1 MGTIYLTQNNAGL
14 DAITALYAGGDDSSD
29 NSFTPFKS
37 GSTFRVRA
45 LGIRDLKPYYNY
57 GIYKEVNSFVAE
69 NPSGLNQNGF
79 PESNLT
85 VWDKATEFY
94 QKQANAEKD
103 ETKKTALKKSAS
115 RYRGTTKFIM
125 GFIDLDT
132 GLPIVIDVTKP
143 QGQAIH
149 KVLMKNE
156 AKLGKKAFEI
166 EKTGASTNTVCSASV
181 LDLDDLSEKQLAN
194 FEKWDER
201 EFDHKLFNGLN
212 FVADEAKQIELLTK
226 ANFDVKLIGYET
238 VVPTADTPTE
248 IDALSNKPIDIDSDD
263 LPF

>member
-1 MGTIYLTQNNAGL
+1 MTQNNTGM
-14 DAITALYAGGDDSSD
+14 DALAALYSGGDDSSD

-57 GIYKEVNSFVAE
+57 GIYKVINSFVAE
-69 NPSGLNQNGF
+69 NPSTLNQNGF

-85 VWDKATEFY
+85 VWDKATEYY

-103 ETKKTALKKSAS
+103 ATKKEALKKSAAL
-115 RYRGTTKFIM
+115 YRGSTKFIM

-181 LDLDDLSEKQLAN
+181 LDLDDLTEKQQAN
-194 FEKWDER
+194 FDKWDGKP
-201 EFDHKLFNGLN
+201 FDHSLFNGLN
-212 FVADEAKQIELLTK
+212 FLADEAKQIEFLTK
-226 ANFDVKLIGYET
+226 AGFDVTKIGYSISET
-238 VVPTADTPTE
+238 GEDTPTE
-248 IDALSNKPIDIDSDD
+248 EEPDPTSD
-263 LPF
+263 F